1 MVAFTFTLLGWR
13 IGGYS
18 GGGRMGSGS
27 PVVKG
32 YSSGLFFRCAS
43 DEWSLW
49 EGETHWPCEPS
60 RFRYGSKRSE

>member
-1 MVAFTFTLLGWR
+1 MVAFAFTLLGWR

-32 YSSGLFFRCAS
+32 YSSGLFFAVRQMGGAS
-43 DEWSLW
+43 
-49 EGETHWPCEPS
+49 G
-60 RFRYGSKRSE
+60 K